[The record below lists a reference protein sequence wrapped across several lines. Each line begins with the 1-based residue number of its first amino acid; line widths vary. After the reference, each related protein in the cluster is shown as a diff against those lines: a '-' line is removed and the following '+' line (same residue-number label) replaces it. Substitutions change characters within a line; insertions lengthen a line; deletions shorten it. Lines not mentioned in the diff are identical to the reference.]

1 MHIFTAVK
9 FNLSTLLIGMFLAV
23 VIGYFIGYFLR
34 KLISQYQIKE
44 AEAKK
49 IIIVEE
55 AEHEAQNRLK
65 AAANEAQNRLKAASH
80 EAQNRLKAAA
90 VEARE
95 QALVTKTKIEKEVQ
109 GKWEEVREQERTTR
123 KKEDELRLSFEK
135 TRDLEKELARKMEAA
150 EKSRQSSQD
159 EQARY
164 DELVKQEMVKLENI
178 SSFTAE
184 EAKEEIKR
192 KVIDVARLDA
202 AKEVKRIEEFA
213 KNNAD
218 EEARKIITMAVQRL
232 ASDSVAESTISVV
245 ELPDDSIK
253 GRIIGREGRNI
264 RALEQATGIDL
275 IIDDT
280 PGAVVLS
287 GFDPIRREVARRALE
302 KLTLDGRIHPGR
314 IEDVVNKCRRE
325 VEQQIKQAGE
335 QAVVELEMDNVNP
348 ELAHMLGRLKYRT
361 SYTQNVLE
369 HVKEVAK
376 VCGFMAAELGL
387 DVQLA
392 KRAGL
397 LHDIGKS
404 IDRQTDGTHTQLG
417 VDVANRFN
425 EHKYVVNAIAAH
437 HEDVEPE
444 SVYAVL
450 VIAGDT
456 ISASRPGARREMLE
470 TYVKRMTKL
479 EEIGDSFKGVEKTY
493 AIQAGRE
500 VRIIVVPDGTSDTE
514 ANMLAKDV
522 AKRIEKEVTY
532 PGEIKITVVRETRFV
547 EVAR

>member
-9 FNLSTLLIGMFLAV
+9 FNLSTLLLGMFLAAV
-23 VIGYFIGYFLR
+23 LGYLVGFFLR

-49 IIIVEE
+49 EKIIEE
-55 AEHEAQNRLK
+55 AQQEVQNRLK
-65 AAANEAQNRLKAASH
+65 M
-80 EAQNRLKAAA
+80 AA
-90 VEARE
+90 VDARE
-95 QALVTKTKIEKEVQ
+95 QALAEKTKIEKEAQ
-109 GKWEEVREQERTTR
+109 IKWEELRDQER
-123 KKEDELRLSFEK
+123 KIHQKEDELRLSKGGLVE
-135 TRDLEKELARKMEAA
+135 LEKELAVKMKEA
-150 EKSRQSSQD
+150 EKIRQLGLDQK
-159 EQARY
+159 ERY
-164 DELVKQEMVKLENI
+164 DTLAKEEMKKLENI

-184 EAKEEIKR
+184 QAIEEIKA
-192 KVIDVARLDA
+192 KVVDLARLDA
-202 AKEVKRIEEFA
+202 AKEVKKIEENA
-213 KNNAD
+213 QNNAE

-232 ASDSVAESTISVV
+232 ASDSVAESTVSVV
-245 ELPDDSIK
+245 ALSDDSIK

-264 RALEQATGIDL
+264 RALEQATGVDL

-280 PGAVVLS
+280 PGAVILS
-287 GFDPIRREVARRALE
+287 GFDPIRREVARLTLE
-302 KLTLDGRIHPGR
+302 QLILDGRIHPGR
-314 IEDVVNKCRRE
+314 IEEVVAKSRKE
-325 VEQQIKQAGE
+325 VARQTKQAGE
-335 QAVVELEMDNVNP
+335 QAIMELEIDNINP
-348 ELAHMLGRLKYRT
+348 EIVNMLGRLKYRT

-376 VCGFMAAELGL
+376 VCGFMAGELGL

-417 VDVANRFN
+417 IDVANRFN
-425 EHKYVVNAIAAH
+425 EHKYVVNAIGAH
-437 HEDVEPE
+437 HEDIEPE
-444 SVYAVL
+444 SLYAVL

-500 VRIIVVPDGTSDTE
+500 VRIVVVPEVATDEQS
-514 ANMLAKDV
+514 NILAKDV
-522 AKRIEKEVTY
+522 ARRIEKEVTY
-532 PGEIKITVVRETRFV
+532 PGEVKITVIRETRFT
-547 EVAR
+547 EVAH

>member
-1 MHIFTAVK
+1 MHIFAVK
-9 FNLSTLLIGMFLAV
+9 FNFSTLLIGMFLAV

-34 KLISQYQIKE
+34 KVISQYQIKE

-49 IIIVEE
+49 IKIVEE
-55 AEHEAQNRLK
+55 AEQEAQ
-65 AAANEAQNRLKAASH
+65 S
-80 EAQNRLKAAA
+80 RLKAAA
-90 VEARE
+90 VEAKE
-95 QALVTKTKIEKEVQ
+95 QALVSKAKIEKEVQ
-109 GKWEEVREQERTTR
+109 DKWEEVREHERITYKR
-123 KKEDELRLSFEK
+123 EDDLRRSSEK
-135 TRDLEKELARKMEAA
+135 ARDLEKELTRKMEVA
-150 EKSRQSSQD
+150 EKARQSSQE

-164 DELVKQEMVKLENI
+164 DELVKQEMVKLESI
-178 SSFTAE
+178 SSFTAD
-184 EAKEEIKR
+184 EAKEEIRK
-192 KVIDVARLDA
+192 KVIDVARMDA
-202 AKEVKRIEEFA
+202 AKEVKKIEEFA
-213 KNNAD
+213 KNNAED
-218 EEARKIITMAVQRL
+218 EARKIITMAVQRL
-232 ASDSVAESTISVV
+232 ASDSVAESTVSVV

-314 IEDVVNKCRRE
+314 IEDIVNKCRKE

-335 QAVVELEMDNVNP
+335 QAIVELEMDNVNP

-369 HVKEVAK
+369 HVKEVAN
-376 VCGFMAAELGL
+376 VCGYMAAELGL

-417 VDVANRFN
+417 VDVAKRFN

-444 SVYAVL
+444 SIYAVL

-479 EEIGDSFKGVEKTY
+479 EEIGDSFKGVEKTF

-500 VRIIVVPDGTSDTE
+500 VRIIVVPDGTTDNE
-514 ANMLAKDV
+514 ANILAKDV

>member
-9 FNLSTLLIGMFLAV
+9 FNLSTLLVGVFLAAV
-23 VIGYFIGYFLR
+23 AGYLIGFFLR

-49 IIIVEE
+49 DKIIEE
-55 AEHEAQNRLK
+55 AEQEVKNRLK
-65 AAANEAQNRLKAASH
+65 V
-80 EAQNRLKAAA
+80 AA

-95 QALVTKTKIEKEVQ
+95 QALAEKTKIEKEAQ
-109 GKWEEVREQERTTR
+109 IKWDELRDQER
-123 KKEDELRLSFEK
+123 KIHQKEDELRLSKGGLIE
-135 TRDLEKELARKMEAA
+135 REKELAMKMKEA
-150 EKSRQSSQD
+150 EKIRQSGLDQK
-159 EQARY
+159 ERY
-164 DELVKQEMVKLENI
+164 DALSQEEMKKLENI

-184 EAKEEIKR
+184 QAIEEIKA
-192 KVIDVARLDA
+192 KVVDLARLDA
-202 AKEVKRIEEFA
+202 AKEVKKIEENA
-213 KNNAD
+213 QNNAED
-218 EEARKIITMAVQRL
+218 EARKIITMAVQRL
-232 ASDSVAESTISVV
+232 ASDSVAESTVSVV
-245 ELPDDSIK
+245 SLSDDSIK

-264 RALEQATGIDL
+264 RALEQATGVDL

-280 PGAVVLS
+280 PGAVILS
-287 GFDPIRREVARRALE
+287 GFDPIRREVARITLE
-302 KLTLDGRIHPGR
+302 QLILDGRIHPGR
-314 IEDVVNKCRRE
+314 IEEVVAKSRKE
-325 VEQQIKQAGE
+325 VARQIKQAGE
-335 QAVVELEMDNVNP
+335 QAVMELEIDNINP
-348 ELAHMLGRLKYRT
+348 EIVNMLGRLKYRT

-369 HVKEVAK
+369 HVKEVAN

-417 VDVANRFN
+417 IDVANRFN
-425 EHKYVVNAIAAH
+425 EHKYVVNAIGAH
-437 HEDVEPE
+437 HEDIEPE
-444 SVYAVL
+444 SLYAVL

-500 VRIIVVPDGTSDTE
+500 VRIVVVPEVATDEQS
-514 ANMLAKDV
+514 NVLAKDV
-522 AKRIEKEVTY
+522 ARRIEKEVTY
-532 PGEIKITVVRETRFV
+532 PGEVKITVIRETRFT
-547 EVAR
+547 EVAH

>member
-9 FNLSTLLIGMFLAV
+9 FNFSTLLIAMFLAAV
-23 VIGYFIGYFLR
+23 VGYFIGYFLR

-44 AEAKK
+44 VEAKK
-49 IIIVEE
+49 KKIIEE
-55 AEHEAQNRLK
+55 AEQEAQRRL
-65 AAANEAQNRLKAASH
+65 QV
-80 EAQNRLKAAA
+80 AA
-90 VEARE
+90 VEAKE
-95 QALVTKTKIEKEVQ
+95 QALVLKTKVEKEVQ
-109 GKWEEVREQERTTR
+109 NKFNEVRGQERAIL
-123 KKEDELRLSFEK
+123 KKEEELRFSFEK
-135 TRDLEKELARKMEAA
+135 TRDLEKESA
-150 EKSRQSSQD
+150 EKMKEALKIKQLSSE
-159 EQARY
+159 EQTRY
-164 DELVKQEMVKLENI
+164 KELAQQEMAKLESI

-184 EAKEEIKR
+184 EAKEEIKK
-192 KVIDVARLDA
+192 KVTDVARLDA
-202 AKEVKRIEEFA
+202 AKEVKKIEEHA
-213 KNNAD
+213 KENAE

-264 RALEQATGIDL
+264 RALEQATGVDL

-280 PGAVVLS
+280 PGAVVVS
-287 GFDPIRREVARRALE
+287 GFEPVRREVARRALE
-302 KLTLDGRIHPGR
+302 KLALDGRIHPGR
-314 IEDVVNKCRRE
+314 IEEVVSKCRKE
-325 VEQQIKQAGE
+325 VNQHIKQAGE
-335 QAVVELEMDNVNP
+335 QAVLDLEIDNINIELV
-348 ELAHMLGRLKYRT
+348 HMLGRLKYRT

-369 HVKEVAK
+369 HVKEVAR

-417 VDVANRFN
+417 IDVANRFN
-425 EHKYVVNAIAAH
+425 EHKYVVNAIGAH
-437 HEDVEPE
+437 HEDIEPE
-444 SVYAVL
+444 SLYAVL

-500 VRIIVVPDGTSDTE
+500 VRIIVVPEIATDDE
-514 ANMLAKDV
+514 ANILAKDV

-532 PGEIKITVVRETRFV
+532 PGEVKITVIRETRFM
-547 EVAR
+547 EVAH

>member
-1 MHIFTAVK
+1 MHIFAVK
-9 FNLSTLLIGMFLAV
+9 FNFSTLLIGMFLAV

-34 KLISQYQIKE
+34 KVISQYQIRE

-49 IIIVEE
+49 VKIVEE
-55 AEHEAQNRLK
+55 AEQEAQ
-65 AAANEAQNRLKAASH
+65 S
-80 EAQNRLKAAA
+80 RLKAAA
-90 VEARE
+90 VEAKE
-95 QALVTKTKIEKEVQ
+95 QALVTKVKIEKEVQ
-109 GKWEEVREQERTTR
+109 DKWEEVREHERITH
-123 KKEDELRLSFEK
+123 KMENDLRLSSEK
-135 TRDLEKELARKMEAA
+135 ARDLEKELARKMEVA
-150 EKSRQSSQD
+150 EKARQSSQE

-164 DELVKQEMVKLENI
+164 DELIKQEMVKLESI
-178 SSFTAE
+178 SSLTAE
-184 EAKEEIKR
+184 EAKEEIRK
-192 KVIDVARLDA
+192 KVIDVARMDA
-202 AKEVKRIEEFA
+202 AKEVKKIEEFA
-213 KNNAD
+213 KNNAED
-218 EEARKIITMAVQRL
+218 EARKIITMAVQRL

-314 IEDVVNKCRRE
+314 IEDVVSKCRKE

-335 QAVVELEMDNVNP
+335 QAIVELEMENVNP

-376 VCGFMAAELGL
+376 VCGYMAAELGL

-404 IDRQTDGTHTQLG
+404 VDRQTDGTHTQLG
-417 VDVANRFN
+417 VDVANRFS

-444 SVYAVL
+444 SIYAVL

-470 TYVKRMTKL
+470 TYVKRMTRL
-479 EEIGDSFKGVEKTY
+479 EEIGDSFKGVEKTF

-500 VRIIVVPDGTSDTE
+500 VRIIVVPDGTTDNE

>member
-1 MHIFTAVK
+1 MHIFAVK
-9 FNLSTLLIGMFLAV
+9 FNFSTLLIGMFLAV

-34 KLISQYQIKE
+34 KVISQYQIKE

-49 IIIVEE
+49 VKIVEE
-55 AEHEAQNRLK
+55 AEQEAQ
-65 AAANEAQNRLKAASH
+65 S
-80 EAQNRLKAAA
+80 RLKAAA
-90 VEARE
+90 VEAKE
-95 QALVTKTKIEKEVQ
+95 QALVTKVKIEKEVQ
-109 GKWEEVREQERTTR
+109 DKWEEVREHERITHKR
-123 KKEDELRLSFEK
+123 EDDLRLSSEK
-135 TRDLEKELARKMEAA
+135 ARDLEKELARKMEVA
-150 EKSRQSSQD
+150 EKARQSSQE

-164 DELVKQEMVKLENI
+164 DELIKQEMVKLESI
-178 SSFTAE
+178 SSLTAE
-184 EAKEEIKR
+184 EAKEEIRK
-192 KVIDVARLDA
+192 KVIDVARMDA
-202 AKEVKRIEEFA
+202 AKEVKKIEEFA
-213 KNNAD
+213 KNNAED
-218 EEARKIITMAVQRL
+218 EARKIITMAVQRL

-314 IEDVVNKCRRE
+314 IEDVVSKCRKE

-335 QAVVELEMDNVNP
+335 QAIVELEMDNVNP

-376 VCGFMAAELGL
+376 VCGYMAAELGL

-404 IDRQTDGTHTQLG
+404 VDRQTDGTHTQLG

-444 SVYAVL
+444 SIYAVL

-470 TYVKRMTKL
+470 TYVKRMTRL
-479 EEIGDSFKGVEKTY
+479 EEIGDSFKGVEKTF

-500 VRIIVVPDGTSDTE
+500 VRIIVVPDGTTDNE